1 MSPADLRAQCETAL
15 LSTNLRAFLA
25 VIRAGEGTSDADGYR
40 RHYGGRLFDGYADH
54 PRVAIKAGR
63 WTSTAAGAY
72 QFLSRTWDE
81 AAKALALP
89 DFSPASQDLAAVFLI
104 RRRGALVAAMQG
116 RLDEAIAGCAK
127 EWASLPGSPYGQPTR
142 TLAQAHATYAAAGG
156 RLTSADSPTGVVQT
170 DEASGV
176 RTEHAHAES
185 TSAPAA
191 PAAPAA
197 PDTPTPEPAAPHK
210 EPSMPIPA
218 IVAALLPVLTSA
230 VPELAKLIKPDS
242 KAAEKNAT
250 IAAKAF
256 EVATAA
262 LGAVN
267 AQEVAERVQSDPQA
281 AQAVRQAVQARWYEL
296 VEVGGGIAAARESDT
311 AAAISGLR
319 AWHSPSFFALL
330 LLMPLVYMLVGSI
343 AGLWGYGQWSDDVR
357 AAIATAVVSLIVGGA
372 SGYYWGS
379 TTTRNKL
386 TDRGAP

>member
-1 MSPADLRAQCETAL
+1 
-15 LSTNLRAFLA
+15 
-25 VIRAGEGTSDADGYR
+25 
-40 RHYGGRLFDGYADH
+40 
-54 PRVAIKAGR
+54 
-63 WTSTAAGAY
+63 
-72 QFLSRTWDE
+72 
-81 AAKALALP
+81 
-89 DFSPASQDLAAVFLI
+89 
-104 RRRGALVAAMQG
+104 RGALVAAMQG

-156 RLTSADSPTGVVQT
+156 RLAGVVQT
-170 DEASGV
+170 DETPDV
-176 RTEHAHAES
+176 RTEHAQETGAPLAQEPSPAPHAQ
-185 TSAPAA
+185 TASAPEPNSVSGKPNSATT
-191 PAAPAA
+191 PPN
-197 PDTPTPEPAAPHK
+197 PDTAK
-210 EPSMPIPA
+210 EPHMPIPA
-218 IVAALLPVLTSA
+218 IVGALLPVLTSA

-372 SGYYWGS
+372 SGYYWGA

-386 TDRGAP
+386 